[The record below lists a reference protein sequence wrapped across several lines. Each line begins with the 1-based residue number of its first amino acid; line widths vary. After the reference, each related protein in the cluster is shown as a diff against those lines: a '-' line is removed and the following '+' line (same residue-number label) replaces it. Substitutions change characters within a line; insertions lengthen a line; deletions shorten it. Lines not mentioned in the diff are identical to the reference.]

1 MAATL
6 VKRRFTVDEYHRMGQ
21 VGILPE
27 RERVELIDGEVLAMT
42 PVGARHGACVASA
55 NRALVKAAGND
66 AIVQPQ
72 GATQLNLFSEP
83 QPDIMLLR
91 PRDDFYAAHHPGPE
105 DVLLVVEIADS
116 SLDYDRGVKARLYAA
131 AGIQEYWLADLKANI
146 LWRLSSPDRG
156 TYRGVEPCHR
166 GRTIAPGMLPSCI
179 VATDVFLVAPSEA

>member
-66 AIVQPQ
+66 AIVQPR

-83 QPDIMLLR
+83 QPDIMLLPPATTSMR
-91 PRDDFYAAHHPGPE
+91 
-105 DVLLVVEIADS
+105 
-116 SLDYDRGVKARLYAA
+116 
-131 AGIQEYWLADLKANI
+131 
-146 LWRLSSPDRG
+146 
-156 TYRGVEPCHR
+156 
-166 GRTIAPGMLPSCI
+166 RTIPDPKTSSWLSRSRTPHSTTTA
-179 VATDVFLVAPSEA
+179 A

>member
-1 MAATL
+1 MAAAL

-55 NRALVKAAGND
+55 NRALVKAAADD

-91 PRDDFYAAHHPGPE
+91 PRDDFYAAHHPGPA
-105 DVLLVVEIADS
+105 DVLLIVEIADS
-116 SLDYDRGVKARLYAA
+116 SLDYDRDVKARLYAA
-131 AGIQEYWLADLKANI
+131 AGIQEYWLADLKANVV
-146 LWRLSSPDRG
+146 WRFSSPGRDA
-156 TYRGVEPCHR
+156 YRNVEPCHR
-166 GRTIAPGMLPSCI
+166 GQVIAPQTLPSCI
-179 VATDVFLVAPSEA
+179 VAADVFLIAPSEE